1 MIQENKYKSAKTNS
15 FKEEIRTV
23 FYDDGLPVEETQSK
37 AYLII
42 LVILNTESTIVSKIF
57 FILSKYLSFFRFK
70 TSFSYI
76 YHNVHQSLSFAAQID
91 LK

>member
-42 LVILNTESTIVSKIF
+42 LNTESTIVSKIF
-57 FILSKYLSFFRFK
+57 FILSKYLPFFRFK

-76 YHNVHQSLSFAAQID
+76 YHNVHQSVSFAAQID